1 MGHHTKKHRKRTTR
15 RGKYQKI
22 SPKKTRRRRQTKRRG
37 GACCSG
43 RPSKNRSSRSSKRSE
58 GRQTIP
64 ASQTRRLGA
73 EIAVAIMYEESQKYK
88 GDQDVFFG
96 LTNDKKLEFCRVVLE
111 DKTAAKNAGEGAKGP
126 VAEKLKLDIEK
137 IGTFIKQIE
146 S

>member
-15 RGKYQKI
+15 RKKYQKI

-37 GACCSG
+37 GACCGSK
-43 RPSKNRSSRSSKRSE
+43 PSNRSTVSKRRKGIE
-58 GRQTIP
+58 TMP
-64 ASQTRRLGA
+64 ASQTRRSGA

-126 VAEKLKLDIEK
+126 ILDKLILEIANINK
-137 IGTFIKQIE
+137 FIKQLE
-146 S
+146 KL